1 MPIPANAISVKSV
14 AATTL
19 LKIEKE
25 IYSYPPFQ
33 IIRLQNREKTD
44 T

>member
-19 LKIEKE
+19 LKIAKK
-25 IYSYPPFQ
+25 IYGYPIF
-33 IIRLQNREKTD
+33 
-44 T
+44 